1 MVTLVRI
8 SLRLIEDAL
17 RWVALLFRS
26 TESVQAENLLL
37 RRQLALYIERG
48 DKPRPVDA
56 ATRVSSAVLGR
67 AFDWRSALVFAQP
80 IATDRPRCDAG
91 VHAT

>member
-1 MVTLVRI
+1 MPSGRRRKSWARGSEPNVWHDERMVTMVRI

-37 RRQLALYIERG
+37 RRQLTLYI
-48 DKPRPVDA
+48 DA
-56 ATRVSSAVLGR
+56 ASSR
-67 AFDWRSALVFAQP
+67 
-80 IATDRPRCDAG
+80 DR
-91 VHAT
+91 